1 MAQLP
6 PIGLPWPLTKPP
18 FGGCAIYVHYGV
30 EGFPIEDGMATY
42 QKIDSSTV
50 WPYPTNH
57 WFQLPGLSDIHTW
70 RAHESQLDHGEKLR
84 IGGVDLKHS

>member
-1 MAQLP
+1 MVMNCLGVLHAYYRVVASDRHAPILPPGKQMAQLP

-18 FGGCAIYVHYGV
+18 FGGCAIYLHYGV

-50 WPYPTNH
+50 
-57 WFQLPGLSDIHTW
+57 
-70 RAHESQLDHGEKLR
+70 
-84 IGGVDLKHS
+84 